1 MVCSCLL
8 IFLQLFFPCFFLFV
22 CLFDKTKAQNRSTKT
37 IIHSRPKL
45 SQNWLGPQRFSSS
58 FKVLL
63 LVSPLLLL
71 LLSQSDTEV
80 MLTNAIDMP
89 AATDT
94 KVSRR
99 SCSEYQ
105 LHTILLRKEKSTK
118 DLLHICLFTL
128 TGCKV
133 YFYF

>member
-8 IFLQLFFPCFFLFV
+8 IFLLLCFPCFFF
-22 CLFDKTKAQNRSTKT
+22 FNKAKAQNRSTKT
-37 IIHSRPKL
+37 LIHSRPKL
-45 SQNWLGPQRFSSS
+45 SQNWLGPQRFSSH

-80 MLTNAIDMP
+80 MLTNAINMP
-89 AATDT
+89 AATDA
-94 KVSRR
+94 KVSQC

-105 LHTILLRKEKSTK
+105 LHTILLRREKSTK

-133 YFYF
+133 YLFIF

>member
-8 IFLQLFFPCFFLFV
+8 IFLQLCFPCIFFF
-22 CLFDKTKAQNRSTKT
+22 FSRTKAQNRFTKT
-37 IIHSRPKL
+37 LIHSRPKL
-45 SQNWLGPQRFSSS
+45 SQNWLGPQRFSSH

-71 LLSQSDTEV
+71 LLSRSDTEV
-80 MLTNAIDMP
+80 MLTNAINMP

-94 KVSRR
+94 KVSQG

-105 LHTILLRKEKSTK
+105 LHTILLRREKSTK

-133 YFYF
+133 YLFIF